1 MTKLNKV
8 AGATEQCPSCKTQ
21 IICMQ
26 KPAQGEYPAKLQW
39 CDKNGNAH
47 YNFDFATKT
56 TSCKE
61 VAIPAKEIGIG
72 SLGLEIEI
80 IEKIEKEKP
89 IEKAPKKDK
98 AQKTKKE
105 EALSQENMAKD
116 LQLQTA
122 LGIVKALIITT
133 K

>member
-21 IICMQ
+21 IVCVQ

-61 VAIPAKEIGIG
+61 VSTPAKEIGIG
-72 SLGLEIEI
+72 SLGLQLARIACIEQGL
-80 IEKIEKEKP
+80 
-89 IEKAPKKDK
+89 KKRNIPYTG
-98 AQKTKKE
+98 AFVGMLYNQQMET
-105 EALSQENMAKD
+105 LRN
-116 LQLQTA
+116 
-122 LGIVKALIITT
+122 
-133 K
+133 

>member
-61 VAIPAKEIGIG
+61 VATPAKEIGIG

-80 IEKIEKEKP
+80 IEKIEKETEQILK
-89 IEKAPKKDK
+89 
-98 AQKTKKE
+98 
-105 EALSQENMAKD
+105 
-116 LQLQTA
+116 LQLARIACIEQGLKKRNIPYTGA
-122 LGIVKALIITT
+122 FVGMLYNQQMESLRN
-133 K
+133 